1 MVIKGGA
8 RGGAAELAAHL
19 VRTDTN
25 ERAEVIELRGLLAPN
40 LKGALREMDAYAIGT
55 QCKRTLYH
63 ASINVPDDEHL
74 TPQQWAQS
82 VDRLETHLG
91 LQGHAR
97 AVVVHEKQGREH
109 VHVVWS
115 RIDPERH
122 QAVSDSH
129 NYTRHEEVARD
140 LEREFGLRRVQG
152 AHVERDGQPR
162 PERTP
167 HEKEMQQQA
176 KTGVSIEQ
184 VKADMTAAWQA
195 TRNGQGF
202 QREIEAQGY
211 RLAQGD
217 KRDAFLVIDETG
229 GLHALRS
236 RLDGVK
242 TKAIRERFS
251 DLEAVPDVEQARAM
265 QRQARE
271 MAQERPEPTRAPD
284 IAPEPPKAIQRPPEV
299 QETKPAE
306 RVDRQ
311 TEARARAEEEQA
323 ARIRA
328 AQIAARAEQQ
338 KQEAAA
344 AKLEAETRAR
354 EKREQALL
362 QDNLDKAAERQLQA
376 LGQKHLR
383 ELKAFQQE
391 NDSRKSAS
399 QQNQHSRPAGITA
412 LFSRAADRLN
422 PARMRER
429 QAEEDRRKREA
440 EERRRQELEATLQ
453 RQERERVAL
462 ERQLAETQRQ
472 QMQEF
477 QRQQEKIREQ
487 RAQAPKV
494 MEPRQQ
500 SRDRGGGFGRER
512 KGPGKGR
519 DGPGY

>member
-8 RGGAAELAAHL
+8 RGGAVELAAHL

-25 ERAEVIELRGLLAPN
+25 ERAEVIELRGLLAKD
-40 LKGALREMDAYAIGT
+40 LKGALREMDAQAIGT
-55 QCKRTLYH
+55 QCTRTLYH
-63 ASINVPDDEHL
+63 ASINVPDDEQL

-82 VDRLETHLG
+82 VDRLEKHLG

-97 AVVVHEKQGREH
+97 AVVMHEKQGREH

-115 RIDPERH
+115 RIDTERH
-122 QAVSDSH
+122 RAVRDSH

-167 HEKEMQQQA
+167 NEREMQQQA

-184 VKADMTAAWQA
+184 VKADMAAAWQT
-195 TRNGQGF
+195 TRNGTAF
-202 QREIEAQGY
+202 QREIAAQGY
-211 RLAQGD
+211 QLAKGD

-271 MAQERPEPTRAPD
+271 MIPERTEPIRAPE
-284 IAPEPPKAIQRPPEV
+284 IAPEPPKAVQRPPEV
-299 QETKPAE
+299 QEAKPAE

-311 TEARARAEEEQA
+311 AEARARAEEERA
-323 ARIRA
+323 AQRQA

-344 AKLEAETRAR
+344 AKLEAEIRAR
-354 EKREQALL
+354 EKREQELL
-362 QDNLDKAAERQLQA
+362 QDNLDKAAERQFQA
-376 LGQKHLR
+376 LGQKHVR
-383 ELKAFQQE
+383 ELKAFQGNSGSQE
-391 NDSRKSAS
+391 
-399 QQNQHSRPAGITA
+399 NQHSKPAGITG

-422 PARMRER
+422 PARLRER

-462 ERQLAETQRQ
+462 EKQIAETQRQ

-477 QRQQEKIREQ
+477 HRLQEKIREQ
-487 RAQAPKV
+487 RGQAPKA

-500 SRDRGGGFGRER
+500 SKEHGGGIGRER
-512 KGPGKGR
+512 KGPGRG
-519 DGPGY
+519 GPRY